1 LKSNEL
7 LSQISD
13 LEIKL
18 NSFSFEEL
26 TADEATR
33 IKKHFQKFKN
43 NLELKT
49 SSGFETKEVLD
60 DDEIKK
66 KATKE
71 SEALV
76 IARVSH
82 EIRTPLNGIIGFT
95 ELLLE
100 DSLSEAQHSNVM
112 AIKSASKTLMTI
124 INELLDYSKTRSGI
138 VNLEAVDFNLH
149 HLVKDVCYLCKTL
162 IVNEEVRF
170 SYSIADTIPTGLLGD
185 PSKLSQILL
194 NLLGNAIKFV
204 DKGTIFLNVEA
215 SKIEDDSLVLNFTLK
230 DTGIG
235 IAENCL
241 GTIFDYYQ
249 QADANISKKYGGT
262 GLGLGIVKHLL
273 DSLGGDISVSSKVNV
288 GTTFNFSIPYTINT
302 NAQVTPMVSTE
313 QGLVVEEQLKGFS
326 ILVFEDNT
334 MNQKLIQ
341 NRLQSWGCKS
351 FVTDDVKDGLLL
363 LETKKIDLILMDLQL
378 PETSGFVISKMIR
391 DHKNLKISS
400 IPIIALTA
408 DFSILDKKLCEENGI
423 NDYVLKPFDAIKLL
437 QKIKNNSTKVPTNMS
452 KNTNALISKINDT
465 VAPDVN
471 LQALFHE
478 CMQDTSLLEELI
490 QLFKNNVVEFVGKTK
505 IDLKNSNIEG
515 IRFSTHKLKAS
526 LKMMQA
532 HSLYRIVEQ
541 MHFICKEE
549 PDFKYLNFLYDCFT
563 KEYPSV
569 ESAIEESL
577 EEFKNNTF

>member
-1 LKSNEL
+1 MKSNEL

-43 NLELKT
+43 NIELKT
-49 SSGFETKEVLD
+49 SSDVEEKEALD
-60 DDEIKK
+60 DYEIKK
-66 KATKE
+66 EVTKE

-100 DSLSEAQHSNVM
+100 DSLSEAQHSNVR
-112 AIKSASKTLMTI
+112 AIKSASKTLLTI

-170 SYSIADTIPTGLLGD
+170 SYTIAENIPTGLLGD

-204 DKGTIFLNVEA
+204 DKGTIFLNVKA
-215 SKIEDDSLVLNFTLK
+215 SKIEGDSLMLDFTLK

-249 QADANISKKYGGT
+249 QADSNISKKYGGT

-273 DSLGGDISVSSKVNV
+273 DSLGGDIKVSSKVNV

-302 NAQVTPMVSTE
+302 NAEVTPMVSSA
-313 QGLVVEEQLKGFS
+313 QDLVVEEQLKGFT

-341 NRLQSWGCKS
+341 NRLQRWGCKS
-351 FVTDDVKDGLLL
+351 FVTDDVKDGLFL

-391 DHKNLKISS
+391 ENKRLKISS

-408 DFSILDKKLCEENGI
+408 DFSIIDKKLCQENGI
-423 NDYVLKPFDAIKLL
+423 NDYVLKPFDAIELL
-437 QKIKNNSTKVPTNMS
+437 HKIKNNSTKVTTSMS
-452 KNTNALISKINDT
+452 KDTNALISKINDT

-471 LQALFHE
+471 LQPLFQE
-478 CMQDTSLLEELI
+478 CLQDPSLLEELI

-515 IRFSTHKLKAS
+515 ICFSTHKLKAS
-526 LKMMQA
+526 LKMMRA

-541 MHFICKEE
+541 MHIICKEE

-569 ESAIEESL
+569 EIAIEESL
-577 EEFKNNTF
+577 VEFKNNK

>member
-1 LKSNEL
+1 MKSNEL

-505 IDLKNSNIEG
+505 IDLK
-515 IRFSTHKLKAS
+515 K
-526 LKMMQA
+526 
-532 HSLYRIVEQ
+532 
-541 MHFICKEE
+541 
-549 PDFKYLNFLYDCFT
+549 FKYRRY
-563 KEYPSV
+563 
-569 ESAIEESL
+569 SL
-577 EEFKNNTF
+577 